1 MSDSPILG
9 PWGLIC
15 RGLGFAQWQDRDA
28 PSSPWEAGAA
38 ATAEMVG
45 KKTSHNFCVNNAYV

>member
-38 ATAEMVG
+38 ATAEMLG
-45 KKTSHNFCVNNAYV
+45 KKPHTTFE